1 MLVFQRFW
9 LVGEGGY
16 DMHSLSGYNITLT
29 RGDSLILNL
38 TLTKNGETYTPDEED
53 VIRFALKRRYTDE
66 DSAVLIN
73 KVIDNETLQ
82 LEIEPDD
89 TKSLLM
95 GHTYVYDI
103 ELTDSNGR
111 VDTFISGT
119 LTIDNEVY

>member
-1 MLVFQRFW
+1 
-9 LVGEGGY
+9 
-16 DMHSLSGYNITLT
+16 MHSLSGYNITLT